1 MAVADKYVLKM
12 HEPENKFATPADT
25 LAEVHRAIRGG
36 GSRFHEK
43 DC

>member
-12 HEPENKFATPADT
+12 HEPGNKFATPADT
-25 LAEVHRAIRGG
+25 LAEFIGQYVAG